1 LTYVEK
7 IPIKTHVITFGDD
20 IVEVVDRYSKPYRR
34 EGDVII
40 VSSKVVSICQG
51 RTVSFDDIKVGFW
64 ANILWRF
71 VTKPQYGI
79 GAIGLPEKMQAA
91 IDLVGLP
98 RILLA
103 AVAAALTRPFGIRGV
118 FYKIAGHAVAEIDG
132 SRILTFEPLIRVVV
146 YGPEEGDKVATA
158 VRDVTGCETAVI
170 DAGDYGNCDVLGKS
184 PGADPKWVEENCR
197 DNPLGQTLEQTPV
210 GLMREMEGEP
220 PPDLDEERKRIRAE
234 AIAELERQKR
244 ELEERGEL

>member
-1 LTYVEK
+1 MVYVKK
-7 IPIKTHVITFGDD
+7 ISIKTHVITYGDD
-20 IVEVVDRYSKPYRR
+20 IVEVVDRYSKPHRR
-34 EGDVII
+34 KGDVII
-40 VSSKVVSICQG
+40 VSSKIVSICQG
-51 RTVSFDDIKVGFW
+51 RTVSFDDVKVGFW
-64 ANILWRF
+64 ATLLWRF

-103 AVAAALTRPFGIRGV
+103 AAAAAVTRPFGVRGV
-118 FYKIAGHAVAEIDG
+118 FYKIAGHGVAEIDG

-146 YGPEEGDKVATA
+146 YGPEKGDEVATA
-158 VRDVTGCETAVI
+158 VRDLTGCETAII
-170 DAGDYGNCDVLGKS
+170 DAGDYGNVDVLGRS
-184 PGADPKWVEENCR
+184 PGVDSRYVEENCR

-210 GLMREMEGEP
+210 GLMRTMEGEP
-220 PPDLDEERKRIRAE
+220 PPDLDEERKKIRAE

>member
-1 LTYVEK
+1 MAYVKK
-7 IPIKTHVITFGDD
+7 IPIKTHVITYGDD
-20 IVEVVDRYSKPYRR
+20 IVEVVDRYSKSRR
-34 EGDVII
+34 QKGDVII

-51 RTVSFDDIKVGFW
+51 RTVSFDDVKVGFW
-64 ANILWRF
+64 ANLLWRF

-103 AVAAALTRPFGIRGV
+103 AVAAAVTRPFGVRGV
-118 FYKIAGHAVAEIDG
+118 FYKIAGHGVAEIDG

-146 YGPEEGDKVATA
+146 YGPENGDEVAAA
-158 VRDVTGCETAVI
+158 VRDVTGCETAII
-170 DAGDYGNCDVLGKS
+170 DAGDYGNVDVLGRS
-184 PGADPKWVEENCR
+184 PGVAPGWVEENCR

-210 GLMREMEGEP
+210 GLMRTMEGEP
-220 PPDLDEERKRIRAE
+220 PPDLDEERKKIRAE
-234 AIAELERQKR
+234 AIAELERQRR

>member
-1 LTYVEK
+1 LTYVQK
-7 IPIKTHVITFGDD
+7 IPIKTHVVTYGDD
-20 IVEVVDRYSKPYRR
+20 IVEVVDRYSKPHRQER
-34 EGDVII
+34 DVII

-98 RILLA
+98 RVLLA
-103 AVAAALTRPFGIRGV
+103 AVAAAVTRPFGIRGV
-118 FYKIAGHAVAEIDG
+118 FYRIAGHEVAEIDG

-146 YGPEEGDKVATA
+146 YGPEKGDEVAS
-158 VRDVTGCETAVI
+158 VIRDATGCETAVI
-170 DAGDYGNCDVLGKS
+170 DAGDYGNVDVLGRS
-184 PGADPKWVEENCR
+184 PGVDTDWVVENCR

-220 PPDLDEERKRIRAE
+220 PPDLDEERRKIRDE
-234 AIAELERQKR
+234 AIAELERQKK

>member
-1 LTYVEK
+1 LAYVK
-7 IPIKTHVITFGDD
+7 KTPIKTHVITYGDD
-20 IVEVVDRYSKPYRR
+20 IAEVVDRYSKPHRQD
-34 EGDVII
+34 GDVII

-64 ANILWRF
+64 ANLLWRF
-71 VTKPQYGI
+71 VSKPQYGI

-103 AVAAALTRPFGIRGV
+103 AAVAAVTRPFGVRGV
-118 FYKIAGHAVAEIDG
+118 FYKIAGHGVAEIDG

-146 YGPEEGDKVATA
+146 YGPENGDEVATA
-158 VRDVTGCETAVI
+158 VRDLTGCETAII
-170 DAGDYGNCDVLGKS
+170 DAGDYGNVDVLGRS
-184 PGADPKWVEENCR
+184 PGIDPGWVEENCL

-210 GLMREMEGEP
+210 GLMRKMEGEA

-244 ELEERGEL
+244 ELEEKGEI